1 MDFKVIFFI
10 IIVIILLYIIVR
22 YMSSSSTTATGLI
35 SGTTMQTI
43 SAASLS
49 STSSGVK
56 SSNFT
61 YSVWF
66 YVDDWNYNYG
76 QPKVLFGRVS
86 TAATTTSSTASAT
99 SSTASATSSTASAT
113 ASTTGLGTYGLSSY
127 GSNPCPLVT
136 FGAVEN
142 NLSVALTVYSESSSA
157 YTTDDSVDPSSAAII
172 HTCSVP
178 NVPIQS
184 WCNLLISVYGR
195 TLDIYLDGKLVNTCV
210 LPGIAKITSDANV
223 YITPV
228 GGFAGWTSKFVYY
241 PNATDPQTA
250 WNIYQDGYGASF
262 FNNLFGSSFKV
273 TFSTTDSAGNETSS
287 YTI

>member
-22 YMSSSSTTATGLI
+22 YMSSSSTTATGLV

-86 TAATTTSSTASAT
+86 TAATSASA
-99 SSTASATSSTASAT
+99 TASAT
-113 ASTTGLGTYGLSSY
+113 ASSTGLATYGLSSY

-262 FNNLFGSSFKV
+262 LNNLFGSSFKV

>member
-86 TAATTTSSTASAT
+86 TAATSA
-99 SSTASATSSTASAT
+99 SSTASAT

-262 FNNLFGSSFKV
+262 LNNLFGSSFKV

>member
-22 YMSSSSTTATGLI
+22 YMSSSSTIATGLV

-43 SAASLS
+43 SAKNLS

-66 YVDDWNYNYG
+66 YIDDWNYNYG
-76 QPKVLFGRVS
+76 QNKVLFGRVS
-86 TAATTTSSTASAT
+86 TAATTANSNATSTAT
-99 SSTASATSSTASAT
+99 KL
-113 ASTTGLGTYGLSSY
+113 GLGSYSLSQY

-142 NLSVALTVYSESSSA
+142 NLSVALTVYSESSTS
-157 YTTDDSVDPSSAAII
+157 YSTDDSVDPSSAAII

-178 NVPIQS
+178 NVPIQA

-210 LPGIAKITSDANV
+210 LPGTAKITSDANV
-223 YITPV
+223 YVTPV
-228 GGFAGWTSKFVYY
+228 GGFAGWTSKFKYY

-250 WNIYQDGYGASF
+250 WNIYQEGYGASF
-262 FNNLFGSSFKV
+262 LNNLFGSSFKV
-273 TFSTTDSAGNETSS
+273 TFSTTDSAGNETAS
-287 YTI
+287 YSI

>member
-22 YMSSSSTTATGLI
+22 YMSSSSTIATGLV

-43 SAASLS
+43 NAKDLS
-49 STSSGVK
+49 TTSSGVK

-61 YSVWF
+61 YSIWF

-86 TAATTTSSTASAT
+86 TPTTSSSTASTSLAT
-99 SSTASATSSTASAT
+99 SL
-113 ASTTGLGTYGLSSY
+113 GLGTYGLSTY

-136 FGAVEN
+136 LGAVEN
-142 NLSVALTVYSESSSA
+142 NLSVALTVYSESSAA
-157 YTTDDSVDPSSAAII
+157 YTSDDSVDPSSGAII

-178 NVPIQS
+178 NVPIQA

-195 TLDIYLDGKLVNTCV
+195 TLDVYLDGKLVNTCV
-210 LPGIAKITSDANV
+210 LPGTAKITSDANV
-223 YITPV
+223 YVTPV
-228 GGFAGWTSKFVYY
+228 GGFAGWTSRFKYY

-250 WNIYQDGYGASF
+250 WNIYQEGYGASF
-262 FNNLFGSSFKV
+262 FNNLFGSSLKV

>member
-22 YMSSSSTTATGLI
+22 YMSSSSTIATGLV

-43 SAASLS
+43 NAKDLS
-49 STSSGVK
+49 TTSSGVK

-61 YSVWF
+61 YSIWF

-86 TAATTTSSTASAT
+86 TPTTSSSTAST
-99 SSTASATSSTASAT
+99 SSATSL
-113 ASTTGLGTYGLSSY
+113 GLGTYGLSTY

-136 FGAVEN
+136 LGAVEN

-157 YTTDDSVDPSSAAII
+157 YTSDDSVDPSSGAII

-178 NVPIQS
+178 NVPIQA

-195 TLDIYLDGKLVNTCV
+195 TLDVYLDGKLVNTCV
-210 LPGIAKITSDANV
+210 LPGTAKITSDANV
-223 YITPV
+223 YVTPV
-228 GGFAGWTSKFVYY
+228 GGFAGWTSRFKYY

-250 WNIYQDGYGASF
+250 WNIYQEGYGSSF
-262 FNNLFGSSFKV
+262 FNNLFGSSLKV

>member
-22 YMSSSSTTATGLI
+22 YMSSSSTIATGLV

-43 SAASLS
+43 SASNLS

-66 YVDDWNYNYG
+66 YIDDWNYNYG
-76 QPKVLFGRVS
+76 QTKVLFGRVS
-86 TAATTTSSTASAT
+86 TPSASTSSSNSSNTAS
-99 SSTASATSSTASAT
+99 SL
-113 ASTTGLGTYGLSSY
+113 GLGTYSLSQY

-142 NLSVALTVYSESSSA
+142 NLSIALTVYSESSTA
-157 YTTDDSVDPSSAAII
+157 YTSDDSVDPSSAAII

-178 NVPIQS
+178 NVPIQA

-210 LPGIAKITSDANV
+210 LPGTAKITSDANV
-223 YITPV
+223 YVTPV
-228 GGFAGWTSKFVYY
+228 GGFAGWTSKFKYY

-250 WNIYQDGYGASF
+250 WNIYQEGYGASF
-262 FNNLFGSSFKV
+262 LNNLFGSSFKV
-273 TFSTTDSAGNETSS
+273 TFSTTDSAGNETAS

>member
-99 SSTASATSSTASAT
+99 ASS
-113 ASTTGLGTYGLSSY
+113 TGLGTYGLSSY

>member
-1 MDFKVIFFI
+1 MDFKVILFI

-22 YMSSSSTTATGLI
+22 YMTSSSTTATGLV

-43 SAASLS
+43 SAADLS

-86 TAATTTSSTASAT
+86 TPAT
-99 SSTASATSSTASAT
+99 S
-113 ASTTGLGTYGLSSY
+113 ASTTATNTANTLGLGTYGLSTY

-184 WCNLLISVYGR
+184 WCNLLLSVYGR

-210 LPGIAKITSDANV
+210 LPGTAKINSDANV
-223 YITPV
+223 YVTPA
-228 GGFAGWTSKFVYY
+228 GGFAGWTSKFKYY

-250 WNIYQDGYGASF
+250 WNIYQEGYGASF

>member
-22 YMSSSSTTATGLI
+22 YMSSSSTSATGLV

-86 TAATTTSSTASAT
+86 TAATSASG
-99 SSTASATSSTASAT
+99 TASAT

-262 FNNLFGSSFKV
+262 LNNLFGSSFKV

>member
-22 YMSSSSTTATGLI
+22 YMSSSSTSATGLI

-86 TAATTTSSTASAT
+86 TAATSASG
-99 SSTASATSSTASAT
+99 TASAT
-113 ASTTGLGTYGLSSY
+113 ASSTGLGTYGLSSY

-262 FNNLFGSSFKV
+262 LNNLFGSSFKV

>member
-1 MDFKVIFFI
+1 M
-10 IIVIILLYIIVR
+10 
-22 YMSSSSTTATGLI
+22 TATGLI

-43 SAASLS
+43 NASNLS

-86 TAATTTSSTASAT
+86 TAATSASG
-99 SSTASATSSTASAT
+99 TASAT
-113 ASTTGLGTYGLSSY
+113 ASTTGLGTYGLSTY

-142 NLSVALTVYSESSSA
+142 NLSVALTVYSESSTT
-157 YTTDDSVDPSSAAII
+157 YTSDDSVDPSSAAII

-262 FNNLFGSSFKV
+262 LNNLFGSSFKV

>member
-1 MDFKVIFFI
+1 MDLKVIFFI
-10 IIVIILLYIIVR
+10 IIVIILLYIIVK

-43 SAASLS
+43 AAKNLS

-61 YSVWF
+61 YSIWF
-66 YVDDWNYNYG
+66 YIDDWNYNYG
-76 QPKVLFGRVS
+76 QAKVLFGRVS
-86 TAATTTSSTASAT
+86 TAATSTSSTATTTAT
-99 SSTASATSSTASAT
+99 TL
-113 ASTTGLGTYGLSSY
+113 GLGTYGLSSY

-157 YTTDDSVDPSSAAII
+157 YTSDDSIDPSSAAII
-172 HTCSVP
+172 HTCGVP

-210 LPGIAKITSDANV
+210 LPGTAKITSDADV
-223 YITPV
+223 YVTPV

-250 WNIYQDGYGASF
+250 WNIYQAGYGASF
-262 FNNLFGSSFKV
+262 LNNLFGSSFKV
-273 TFSTTDSAGNETSS
+273 TFSTTDSAGNETAS
-287 YTI
+287 YSI

>member
-1 MDFKVIFFI
+1 MDFKVILFI
-10 IIVIILLYIIVR
+10 IIVIILLYIIVK
-22 YMSSSSTTATGLI
+22 YISSSSTTATGLI

-43 SAASLS
+43 SAKNLS
-49 STSSGVK
+49 TTSSGVK

-66 YVDDWNYNYG
+66 YIDDWNYNYG
-76 QPKVLFGRVS
+76 QSKVLFGRVS
-86 TAATTTSSTASAT
+86 TAATTTSSSAST
-99 SSTASATSSTASAT
+99 T
-113 ASTTGLGTYGLSSY
+113 ASTTGLGIYSLSQY

-136 FGAVEN
+136 FGAIEN
-142 NLSVALTVYSESSSA
+142 NLSVALTVYSESS
-157 YTTDDSVDPSSAAII
+157 TTYSSDDSVDPSSSAII

-210 LPGIAKITSDANV
+210 LPGTAKINSDANV

-228 GGFAGWTSKFVYY
+228 GGFAGWTSKFKYY

-250 WNIYQDGYGASF
+250 WNIYQEGYGASF
-262 FNNLFGSSFKV
+262 LNNLFGSSFKV
-273 TFSTTDSAGNETSS
+273 TFSTTDSAGNKTSS
-287 YTI
+287 YSI

>member
-22 YMSSSSTTATGLI
+22 YMSSSSTSATGLI

-86 TAATTTSSTASAT
+86 TAATSASA
-99 SSTASATSSTASAT
+99 TASAT
-113 ASTTGLGTYGLSSY
+113 ASSTGLATYGLSSY

-262 FNNLFGSSFKV
+262 LNNLFGSSFKV

>member
-1 MDFKVIFFI
+1 MDFKVILFI

-22 YMSSSSTTATGLI
+22 YITSSNTTATGLI

-43 SAASLS
+43 NATDLA

-66 YVDDWNYNYG
+66 YIDDWNYNYG

-86 TAATTTSSTASAT
+86 TATSSST
-99 SSTASATSSTASAT
+99 SN
-113 ASTTGLGTYGLSSY
+113 ASTVASNLGLGNYGLSQY

-142 NLSVALTVYSESSSA
+142 NLSVALTVYSDSNATSSSL
-157 YTTDDSVDPSSAAII
+157 TTDDSVDPSSGAII

-178 NVPIQS
+178 NVPIQA

-210 LPGIAKITSDANV
+210 LPGTAKVNSDANV

-250 WNIYQDGYGASF
+250 WNIYQQGYGASF

>member
-10 IIVIILLYIIVR
+10 IIVIILLYIIVK
-22 YMSSSSTTATGLI
+22 YISSSSTTATGLI
-35 SGTTMQTI
+35 SATTMQTI
-43 SAASLS
+43 SAKNLS
-49 STSSGVK
+49 TTSSGVK

-66 YVDDWNYNYG
+66 YIDDWNYNYG
-76 QPKVLFGRVS
+76 QSKVLFGRVS
-86 TAATTTSSTASAT
+86 TAATTTSSSAST
-99 SSTASATSSTASAT
+99 T
-113 ASTTGLGTYGLSSY
+113 ASTTGLGTYSLSQY

-136 FGAVEN
+136 FGAIEN
-142 NLSVALTVYSESSSA
+142 NLSVALTVYSESS
-157 YTTDDSVDPSSAAII
+157 TTYSSDDSVDPSSSAII

-178 NVPIQS
+178 NVPIQA

-210 LPGIAKITSDANV
+210 LPGTAKINSDANV

-228 GGFAGWTSKFVYY
+228 GGFAGWTSKFKYY

-250 WNIYQDGYGASF
+250 WNIYQEGYGASF
-262 FNNLFGSSFKV
+262 LNNLFGSSFKV

-287 YTI
+287 YSI

>member
-22 YMSSSSTTATGLI
+22 YMSSSSTSATGLI

-86 TAATTTSSTASAT
+86 TAATSASA
-99 SSTASATSSTASAT
+99 TASAT
-113 ASTTGLGTYGLSSY
+113 ASTAGLGTYGLSSY

-262 FNNLFGSSFKV
+262 LNNLFGSSFKV

>member
-1 MDFKVIFFI
+1 MEFKVIFFI
-10 IIVIILLYIIVR
+10 IIVIILLYIIVK

-43 SAASLS
+43 AAKSLS

-61 YSVWF
+61 YSIWF

-76 QPKVLFGRVS
+76 QAKVLFGRVS
-86 TAATTTSSTASAT
+86 TAGTTANSK
-99 SSTASATSSTASAT
+99 
-113 ASTTGLGTYGLSSY
+113 ASTLATNLGLGTYGLSSY

-136 FGAVEN
+136 LGAVEN

-157 YTTDDSVDPSSAAII
+157 YTTDDTVDPTSSAII

-178 NVPIQS
+178 NVPIQA

-210 LPGIAKITSDANV
+210 LPGTAKVTSDANV
-223 YITPV
+223 YVTPI

-250 WNIYQDGYGASF
+250 WNIYQDGYGSSF
-262 FNNLFGSSFKV
+262 LNNLFGSSFKV
-273 TFSTTDSAGNETSS
+273 TFSTTDSAGNETAS
-287 YTI
+287 YSI

>member
-22 YMSSSSTTATGLI
+22 YMSSSSTTATGLV

-86 TAATTTSSTASAT
+86 TAATSASG
-99 SSTASATSSTASAT
+99 TASAT

-262 FNNLFGSSFKV
+262 LNNLFGSSFKV

>member
-22 YMSSSSTTATGLI
+22 YMSSSSTTATGLV

-43 SAASLS
+43 SAKDLS
-49 STSSGVK
+49 STASGVK

-66 YVDDWNYNYG
+66 YIDDWNYNYG

-86 TAATTTSSTASAT
+86 TASTTTSTTAT
-99 SSTASATSSTASAT
+99 NTANTL
-113 ASTTGLGTYGLSSY
+113 GLGTYALSKY

-136 FGAVEN
+136 LGAVEN
-142 NLSVALTVYSESSSA
+142 NLSIALTVYSESSSA
-157 YTTDDSVDPSSAAII
+157 YTTDDSVDTSSAAII

-178 NVPIQS
+178 NVPIQA

-210 LPGIAKITSDANV
+210 LPGTAKVNSDANV
-223 YITPV
+223 YVTPV
-228 GGFAGWTSKFVYY
+228 GGFAGWTSKFKYY

-250 WNIYQDGYGASF
+250 WNIYQEGYGASF
-262 FNNLFGSSFKV
+262 LNNLFGSSFKV

-287 YTI
+287 YSI

>member
-22 YMSSSSTTATGLI
+22 YMSSSSTTATGLV

-43 SAASLS
+43 SAQNLS
-49 STSSGVK
+49 TTSSGAK

-61 YSVWF
+61 YSIWF
-66 YVDDWNYNYG
+66 YIDDWNYNYG
-76 QPKVLFGRVS
+76 QNKVLFGRVS
-86 TAATTTSSTASAT
+86 TPTSSTSNTATTTANTL
-99 SSTASATSSTASAT
+99 
-113 ASTTGLGTYGLSSY
+113 GLGTYSLGQY

-142 NLSVALTVYSESSSA
+142 NLSVALTVYSESSTS
-157 YTTDDSVDPSSAAII
+157 YTTDDSVDPSTAAIV
-172 HTCSVP
+172 HTCNVP
-178 NVPIQS
+178 NVPIQA

-210 LPGIAKITSDANV
+210 LPGTAKITTDANV
-223 YITPV
+223 YVTPV

-262 FNNLFGSSFKV
+262 LNNLFGSSFTV

-287 YTI
+287 YSI

>member
-22 YMSSSSTTATGLI
+22 YMSSSSTIATGLI
-35 SGTTMQTI
+35 SATTMQTI
-43 SAASLS
+43 DAKSLS

-86 TAATTTSSTASAT
+86 TAATAASSTAST
-99 SSTASATSSTASAT
+99 TANTL
-113 ASTTGLGTYGLSSY
+113 GLGTYGLSSY

-178 NVPIQS
+178 NVPIQA

-210 LPGIAKITSDANV
+210 LPGTAKINSDANV

-228 GGFAGWTSKFVYY
+228 GGFAGWTSKFKYY

-250 WNIYQDGYGASF
+250 WNIYQEGYGASF
-262 FNNLFGSSFKV
+262 LNNLFGSSFKV
-273 TFSTTDSAGNETSS
+273 TFSTTDSAGNEISS
-287 YTI
+287 YTV

>member
-22 YMSSSSTTATGLI
+22 YMSSSSTTATSLV

-43 SAASLS
+43 NAKDLS
-49 STSSGVK
+49 TTSSGVK

-66 YVDDWNYNYG
+66 YIDDWNYNYG

-86 TAATTTSSTASAT
+86 TPAT
-99 SSTASATSSTASAT
+99 SASSSASNLATSL
-113 ASTTGLGTYGLSSY
+113 GLGTYSLSKY

-142 NLSVALTVYSESSSA
+142 NLTVALTVYSESSSA

-178 NVPIQS
+178 NVPIQA

-210 LPGIAKITSDANV
+210 LPGTAKINSDANV
-223 YITPV
+223 YVTPV

-262 FNNLFGSSFKV
+262 LNNLFGSSFKV

>member
-76 QPKVLFGRVS
+76 QTKVLFGRVS
-86 TAATTTSSTASAT
+86 TAATTTSSTAT
-99 SSTASATSSTASAT
+99 TT

-142 NLSVALTVYSESSSA
+142 NLSVALTVYSESSST
-157 YTTDDSVDPSSAAII
+157 YNTDDSVDPSSAAII

-262 FNNLFGSSFKV
+262 LNNLFGSSFKV

>member
-86 TAATTTSSTASAT
+86 TAATSASG
-99 SSTASATSSTASAT
+99 TASAT
-113 ASTTGLGTYGLSSY
+113 ASSTGLGTYGLSSY

-157 YTTDDSVDPSSAAII
+157 YTSDDSVDPSSAAII

-262 FNNLFGSSFKV
+262 LNNLFGSSFKV

>member
-113 ASTTGLGTYGLSSY
+113 ASSTGLGTYGLSSY

>member
-1 MDFKVIFFI
+1 MEFKVIFFI
-10 IIVIILLYIIVR
+10 IIVIILLYILVK
-22 YMSSSSTTATGLI
+22 YMSSSSTVATGLV

-43 SAASLS
+43 AAKNLA
-49 STSSGVK
+49 TTTSGVK

-66 YVDDWNYNYG
+66 YIDDWNYNYG
-76 QPKVLFGRVS
+76 QPKVLFGRVG
-86 TAATTTSSTASAT
+86 TAT
-99 SSTASATSSTASAT
+99 SGSNTVSSASKKLADSL
-113 ASTTGLGTYGLSSY
+113 GLGSYGLSSY

-142 NLSVALTVYSESSSA
+142 NLSVALTVYSESTANSSSL
-157 YTTDDSVDPSSAAII
+157 TTDDSVDPTSAAII

-210 LPGIAKITSDANV
+210 LPGTAKINSEANV

-228 GGFAGWTSKFVYY
+228 GGFAGWTSKFKYY

-250 WNIYQDGYGASF
+250 WNIYQEGYGASF
-262 FNNLFGSSFKV
+262 LNNLFGSSFKV

-287 YTI
+287 YSI

>member
-22 YMSSSSTTATGLI
+22 YMSSSSTIATGLV

-43 SAASLS
+43 NAKDLS
-49 STSSGVK
+49 TTSSGVK

-61 YSVWF
+61 YSIWF

-86 TAATTTSSTASAT
+86 TPTTSSSTAST
-99 SSTASATSSTASAT
+99 SGTSL
-113 ASTTGLGTYGLSSY
+113 GLGTYGLSTY

-136 FGAVEN
+136 LGAVEN
-142 NLSVALTVYSESSSA
+142 NLSVALTVYSESSAA
-157 YTTDDSVDPSSAAII
+157 YTSDDSVDPSSGAII

-178 NVPIQS
+178 NVPIQA

-195 TLDIYLDGKLVNTCV
+195 TLDVYLDGKLVNTCV
-210 LPGIAKITSDANV
+210 LPGTAKITSDANV
-223 YITPV
+223 YVTPV
-228 GGFAGWTSKFVYY
+228 GGFAGWTSRFKYY

-250 WNIYQDGYGASF
+250 WNIYQEGYGASF
-262 FNNLFGSSFKV
+262 FNNLFGSSLKV

>member
-22 YMSSSSTTATGLI
+22 YMSSSSTSATGLI

-86 TAATTTSSTASAT
+86 TAATSASA
-99 SSTASATSSTASAT
+99 TASAT
-113 ASTTGLGTYGLSSY
+113 AGTTGLGTYGLSSY

-262 FNNLFGSSFKV
+262 LNNLFGSSFKV

>member
-49 STSSGVK
+49 STSSGIK

-86 TAATTTSSTASAT
+86 TAATSASGTASAT
-99 SSTASATSSTASAT
+99 ESTM
-113 ASTTGLGTYGLSSY
+113 GLGTYGLSSY

>member
-86 TAATTTSSTASAT
+86 TAATSASG
-99 SSTASATSSTASAT
+99 TASAT
-113 ASTTGLGTYGLSSY
+113 ASSTGLGTYGLSSY

-262 FNNLFGSSFKV
+262 LNNLFGSSFKV